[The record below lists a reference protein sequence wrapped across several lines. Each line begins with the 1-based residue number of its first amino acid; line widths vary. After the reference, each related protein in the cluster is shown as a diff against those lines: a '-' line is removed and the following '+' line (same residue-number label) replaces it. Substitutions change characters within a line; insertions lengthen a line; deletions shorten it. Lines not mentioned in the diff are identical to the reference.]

1 MAAPVSSRVVLH
13 PIDEELEMIEAAGLT
28 KHYGKTVA
36 VDNLSFTVQPG
47 KVTGF
52 LGPNG
57 AGKSTTM
64 RMILGL
70 DNPSGGDVRI
80 DGKHYRDLHQPLTK
94 IGALLDAKWV
104 HPNRS
109 AKAHLTWMA
118 VSNKISKKRVDEVLD
133 IVGLTEV
140 ANKRAGAYSLGMS
153 QRLGIAGALLGDP
166 EVLLFDEPVNGLDP
180 EGIVWIRTFMHQLAA
195 EGRTVFVS
203 SHLLSEMSLTAEELV
218 VIGRGRLIAQS
229 TTNEFVDRASGTTVR
244 VRSPQLDQ
252 LQDVLKRENLITR
265 IDEVEGQG
273 KVLIVEGDVSTD
285 AIGEAAAAQG
295 VTLHELTLV
304 RGSLEAAFM
313 QLTGDTVE
321 YHAHGLEA
329 EVAAVTGEAPAVPPT
344 EVAAGPKEDN

>member
-1 MAAPVSSRVVLH
+1 
-13 PIDEELEMIEAAGLT
+13 MIEATGLT
-28 KHYGKTVA
+28 KHYGRTVA
-36 VDNLSFTVQPG
+36 VDTLSFSVNPG

-70 DNPSGGDVRI
+70 DTPSGGDVRI

-109 AKAHLTWMA
+109 ARAHLSWMA
-118 VSNKISKKRVDEVLD
+118 ASNKLPKKRVDEVLD
-133 IVGLTEV
+133 LVGLTSV
-140 ANKRAGAYSLGMS
+140 AGKRAGAYSLGMS

-180 EGIVWIRTFMHQLAA
+180 EGIVWIRNFMQRLAA
-195 EGRTVFVS
+195 DGRTVFVS

-218 VIGRGRLIAQS
+218 VIGRGRLIAQCS
-229 TTNEFVDRASGTTVR
+229 TTEFVDRASGTTVK
-244 VRSPQLDQ
+244 VRSPQLDK
-252 LQDVLKRENLITR
+252 LEDALRRENHLAKLKT
-265 IDEVEGQG
+265 DDAGVTA
-273 KVLIVEGDVSTD
+273 LYVEGDVKTETV
-285 AIGEAAAAQG
+285 GEIAAAQG
-295 VTLHELTLV
+295 ITLHELSLQ
-304 RGSLEAAFM
+304 RGSLEQAFM

-321 YHAHGLEA
+321 YHGHGVNGA
-329 EVAAVTGEAPAVPPT
+329 TAAVPQA